1 MSAWPHPS
9 FFWYDNDFLD
19 FYFEKSVPTY
29 RWYSYHVVSFTEL
42 REIILEMSC
51 THIGLYNT
59 PEKYEYTGK
68 NYL

>member
-1 MSAWPHPS
+1 MALVVVIPKEGWAMR
-9 FFWYDNDFLD
+9 FF
-19 FYFEKSVPTY
+19 FEKSVPTY